1 MKRNTYV
8 YRVTNPI
15 HQSTMIY
22 RLKADALENIAKS
35 LIAHRNEGLKVLGM
49 SNVDSDWIESPTM
62 RTIEHTLDVREW
74 AGISLERRNDSDI
87 EPMFTEYRIEI
98 EKHLLF

>member
-1 MKRNTYV
+1 MKRNSYV

-15 HQSTMIY
+15 YQSTIIY
-22 RLKADALENIAKS
+22 KLKADALENIEKS
-35 LIAHRNEGLKVLGM
+35 IIAHRQEGLKVLGM
-49 SNVDSDWIESPTM
+49 SNVDSDWIEAPTM
-62 RTIEHTLDVREW
+62 RTIEHCLDIREW
-74 AGISLERRNDSDI
+74 IGISLERRNDGDI